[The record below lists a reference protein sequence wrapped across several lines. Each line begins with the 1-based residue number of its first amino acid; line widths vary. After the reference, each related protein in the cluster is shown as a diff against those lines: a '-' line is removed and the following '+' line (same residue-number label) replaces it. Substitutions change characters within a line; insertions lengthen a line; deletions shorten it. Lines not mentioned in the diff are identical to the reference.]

1 MKLVILITSRIT
13 NGLDVAQAWQEA
25 GAPGV
30 TIIRSHGLHSLQ
42 EEVRHG
48 SVELPR
54 MVVSMAAAMA
64 HIIDQVEERSEVVLS
79 VVPKTMVDKLIDAAN
94 SVLGDLSKPNHG
106 VLFVLDVERAVG
118 VRHHSEQEDAG

>member
-13 NGLDVAQAWQEA
+13 NGLDVAQSWQDV
-25 GAPGV
+25 GAPGI

-42 EEVRHG
+42 EEVRRG

-64 HIIDQVEERSEVVLS
+64 HIIDEVEERSEVVLA
-79 VVPKTMVDKLIDAAN
+79 VVPATMVDKLIDAAN
-94 SVLGDLSKPNHG
+94 EVLGDLSKPNHG

-118 VRHHSEQEDAG
+118 VRHHSDQDAE

>member
-13 NGLDVAQAWQEA
+13 NGLDVAQSWQEA

-30 TIIRSHGLHSLQ
+30 TIIRSHGLHGLQ
-42 EEVRHG
+42 QEVRHG

-54 MVVSMAAAMA
+54 MVVSMAASMA

-94 SVLGDLSKPNHG
+94 EVLGDLSKPNHG

-118 VRHHSEQEDAG
+118 VRHHTEQEDD